1 MTETEAKVVAAWRE
15 AAAELGLEFTS
26 PFVLALPDGS
36 QQEHIGLVHHF
47 GRRVGTLI
55 SVMDEPSQ
63 HFRHPAGED
72 YFWSILG
79 PLYRHYIRDDFIE
92 TLNDWGYFG
101 PVKSCPDW
109 YAPAAHWG
117 AHGPMGG

>member
-1 MTETEAKVVAAWRE
+1 MTDTENKVVAAWRE
-15 AAAELGLEFTS
+15 AAADLGFKFTS
-26 PFVLALPDGS
+26 PFVVPLPDGS

-55 SVMDEPSQ
+55 SVLNQPSQ
-63 HFRHPAGED
+63 HFRRPVDED

-79 PLYRHYIRDDFIE
+79 QGYSCYDRDNIIE
-92 TLNDWGYFG
+92 TLGDWGYFG
-101 PVKSCPDW
+101 PVASRPDW

-117 AHGPMGG
+117 AHGPMGV